1 MSTSISEILQINYS
15 KEFDEK
21 CYLGYGSFAVVFKA
35 INKQTNKE
43 FAIKKIPIDKNEADK
58 CLKEIKL
65 LKKLKGTYVV
75 KYIDSWVERNT
86 SDWGAL
92 RNLGG
97 ETLSYGHPVNDPNKE
112 YLLYIQMELCLT
124 TLKKVIEQL
133 KLELEIEKSECLPK
147 PAYVI
152 SCELFKEILESVDYL
167 HKLKP
172 PVIHRDL
179 KPANILLTNG
189 RNGRFVKLGDFGLAV
204 MHEFEDQSH
213 SKYTGTEKYRA
224 PEVTEADIYSLGV
237 ISEDLFNIDGTMYS

>member
-1 MSTSISEILQINYS
+1 
-15 KEFDEK
+15 
-21 CYLGYGSFAVVFKA
+21 
-35 INKQTNKE
+35 
-43 FAIKKIPIDKNEADK
+43 
-58 CLKEIKL
+58 
-65 LKKLKGTYVV
+65 
-75 KYIDSWVERNT
+75 
-86 SDWGAL
+86 
-92 RNLGG
+92 
-97 ETLSYGHPVNDPNKE
+97 
-112 YLLYIQMELCLT
+112 MELCLT

-133 KLELEIEKSECLPK
+133 KLELEIEKSECLPE